1 MKIPVAECQIYK
13 VPDDSFNDRHGRQ
26 QMTVS
31 FSIIGPNNLLCEF
44 AGRLLAGELELND
57 GVRAVKKKKKKKKK
71 KGKK

>member
-1 MKIPVAECQIYK
+1 MKVPVAECQIYK

-31 FSIIGPNNLLCEF
+31 FSIVGPNDLLCEF
-44 AGRLLAGELELND
+44 ADRLLAGELELKD
-57 GVRAVKKKKKKKKK
+57 GMTAVKKKKKKK